1 MDLLQC
7 GASGYRESYRYDF
20 YFDWHCNYYLIWF
33 WNMDMRQPE
42 MNHLYRCIDKI
53 FKSIYLQRGMGN

>member
-20 YFDWHCNYYLIWF
+20 YFDWYCNYYLIWF

-42 MNHLYRCIDKI
+42 MNLSLHR
-53 FKSIYLQRGMGN
+53 